1 MTNTLLTSAQW
12 AVSEFALA
20 ELGDQR
26 RTQRLVKIATNLAR
40 NPGGTLPQAFPEWTD
55 LKAAYRFFDQ
65 PKVTF
70 EQIQSSHWQRTREAC
85 HQPGEYLLYREHAVG
100 KHFRR
105 GNGHYLYGGQ
115 ATVCRNPA

>member
-12 AVSEFALA
+12 AVSEFAAA

-26 RTQRLVKIATNLAR
+26 RTQRLVKIATNLAQ
-40 NPGGTLPQAFPEWTD
+40 NPGGTLPQTFPEWTD

-70 EQIQSSHWQRTREAC
+70 EQIQSSHWQRTRE
-85 HQPGEYLLYREHAVG
+85 P
-100 KHFRR
+100 
-105 GNGHYLYGGQ
+105 
-115 ATVCRNPA
+115 ATSLGSIC